1 MDERIVP
8 NKCGQPISEWDRKHR
23 LPIDRKVGPVIA
35 DDGTIFRVNSCY
47 MDVSDEPFCSRQWIA
62 AATLVALVATIVG
75 LFFSML
81 PYLYNRLG
89 SEHAAGTFALLIWSV
104 PMMLG
109 FGYMAFRTGR
119 DEFFSLTRRTI
130 CFHRREKKI
139 FQIRRRRFFA
149 KPGEGDI
156 CWEVPWSD
164 RTIFC
169 VHKGTKTTF
178 TNYQIMGYVLD
189 ESGLVERAFA
199 IGKDWPELPGL
210 EYLLAQWN
218 YYCAFMNDGPE
229 TLPSPMLY
237 LSEKED
243 VRESFLHCMYEID
256 HSAGIVF
263 RILFM
268 PAILGL
274 TCLRVLSLSTCRAPI
289 WPDDVDRLCAL
300 DASDVHAQP
309 SGKTPIGWAATV
321 LAKHRNEY
329 PHFPRKEVIGW
340 SGQSESKNAELWAE
354 EVSPLNDVAPYPAR
368 AS

>member
-1 MDERIVP
+1 MDERIFP
-8 NKCGQPISEWDRKHR
+8 PKLGQPVPEWDWNHR
-23 LPIDRKVGPVIA
+23 LPIDVKVGPLCA
-35 DDGTIFRVNSCY
+35 DDGTVYRMNSKY
-47 MDVSDEPFCSRQWIA
+47 MDVTDQPFCSRQWAVACFFIA
-62 AATLVALVATIVG
+62 LAGAGAG
-75 LFFSML
+75 LFFSMVPFL
-81 PYLYNRLG
+81 DDRLG
-89 SEHAAGTFALLIWSV
+89 AEDILGSLVVIALFASAT
-104 PMMLG
+104 LG
-109 FGYMAFRTGR
+109 FGHLAFRTGR

-130 CFHRREKKI
+130 RFHRKEKKI

-164 RTIFC
+164 KTIFC

-178 TNYQIMGYVLD
+178 TNYQIMGYVLN

-274 TCLRVLSLSTCRAPI
+274 TCFRVLSLSTCRAPI

-309 SGKTPIGWAATV
+309 SGTTPIGWAATV

-354 EVSPLNDVAPYPAR
+354 EISPLNHVAPYPAR